1 MRPVTTTPETPY
13 IETVT
18 VPVEDLIEWPGNARV
33 HDDTALD
40 ASVDAHG
47 QYRSVLGRRL
57 PDGRIQL
64 LAGHGTRAALQRR
77 GRATVDVEIRDV
89 PDDDAAL
96 RIVLQ
101 DNAASDSAS
110 YDNPALL
117 ALLDAANA
125 DGGLVGTGWDQE
137 GYLALL
143 DEIGSENPFDG
154 PGGSAD
160 DADDTDATPPVVPV
174 TESGDVWTLGLH
186 RLVCGDSTDAA
197 AWEKLLGGLVD
208 CIWTDPPYGVAYVGK
223 TSDALTIENDDLDEG
238 ALGRLLDGA
247 LGNAWKHANPGAA
260 WYVASPPGALQAVF
274 MATLQRLGGW
284 RQTLIWVKNQ
294 FVLGHSDYHWRHEP
308 IFYGYVP
315 GAKGRRGRGG
325 DGWFGDHGQDS
336 VLDVPRP
343 KRSED
348 HPTMKPVEL
357 VLRTLGNST
366 RKRAVVMD
374 PFCGSG
380 TVILACEIAG
390 RTGRALELDPKYC
403 DVIARRWQELT
414 GELPFN
420 ERLGEP
426 VDLIGRNV

>member
-1 MRPVTTTPETPY
+1 MTRP
-13 IETVT
+13 
-18 VPVEDLIEWPGNARV
+18 
-33 HDDTALD
+33 
-40 ASVDAHG
+40 
-47 QYRSVLGRRL
+47 
-57 PDGRIQL
+57 
-64 LAGHGTRAALQRR
+64 TRRR
-77 GRATVDVEIRDV
+77 GK
-89 PDDDAAL
+89 
-96 RIVLQ
+96 
-101 DNAASDSAS
+101 SCW
-110 YDNPALL
+110 
-117 ALLDAANA
+117 
-125 DGGLVGTGWDQE
+125 G
-137 GYLALL
+137 
-143 DEIGSENPFDG
+143 
-154 PGGSAD
+154 
-160 DADDTDATPPVVPV
+160 
-174 TESGDVWTLGLH
+174 
-186 RLVCGDSTDAA
+186 
-197 AWEKLLGGLVD
+197 GGLVD

-247 LGNAWKHANPGAA
+247 LGNAWKHAHPGAA

-325 DGWFGDHGQDS
+325 DGWFGDHAQDS

-348 HPTMKPVEL
+348 HPTMKPIEL
-357 VLRTLGNST
+357 VLRTLENST
-366 RKRAVVMD
+366 RKRSVVVD

-414 GELPFN
+414 EELPFN

-426 VDLIGRNV
+426 VDLIGRDQ